1 MLKGGKVKYNIKG
14 LKIEGILTFP
24 LTFRQVV
31 NFFLRRRP
39 YFALMFLFFDID
51 HSITPEKAQF
61 SLSLKG
67 QDIRIKLR
75 SVKLGSLVST
85 NSLPD

>member
-39 YFALMFLFFDID
+39 YFASTLLFFDID
-51 HSITPEKAQF
+51 QSITPEKAQF

-67 QDIRIKLR
+67 TRYPHQASFSKARQIIK
-75 SVKLGSLVST
+75 
-85 NSLPD
+85 

>member
-67 QDIRIKLR
+67 TRYPHQASFSKARQLSKYQQ
-75 SVKLGSLVST
+75 SS
-85 NSLPD
+85 